1 MLLEHFESQVEAT
14 LKRTIRSQVLIPL
27 TLTFIILTGSFVY
40 SSYWMRMAHYEK
52 GLQQR
57 HTRVQHVV
65 KSLIA
70 DRTRFMT
77 SAIEFIADQKQFQ
90 DAVLTKDREALYKLG
105 SPILKRLFINQQIT
119 HFYFYDKNGAILLR
133 VYNPDDTS
141 TSPIRFTRQQ
151 AISQGKTVSGLEL
164 GRSGTFTLR
173 VVSPWKVNGTL
184 IGYIELGQEF
194 DHILQELKVVTLVD
208 FAVVLEKRYLDSGA
222 WEEGM
227 KMLGRSAD
235 WNLLPDMVLIDQTV
249 TLPPGSVA
257 SILEADAD
265 SIKYGK
271 RITVK
276 DRTYRVGSFPLQD
289 AAQQTVGEFITML
302 DSTANLSE
310 LRSFIIKVVSF
321 SLLVCGC
328 LFLYSYRVLGRVD
341 RQLLEN
347 REQLEREFEKQA
359 ATNKRLEIEVAE
371 RKRAKD
377 SLKTLNEHL
386 EQRVLDR
393 TNELKQLNRQL
404 ESSHGKLEEAYTNLQ
419 AQQTTILQQD
429 RMACIGQ
436 LAASVAHD
444 INNPIGFVAGNIEVL
459 KNYLGKLAAFV
470 AMQDEALNSS
480 ASPELASHV
489 AEQRRALKVDYLLDD
504 FDAVLDESLEGADR
518 VSRIVQNLK
527 GFSRLDEKEARLADI
542 HECLESTLNI
552 VMNELRYKADIKKEF
567 GEIPQLLCYPQQLN
581 QVFMNLLINASQ
593 AIENWGEITIRTW
606 ADSGNVFVAISD
618 TGCGIVAENLH
629 KLFEPFFSTKEAGV
643 GTGLGLSIVMEIV
656 KKHSGEITVESV
668 PGNGTTFTVR
678 LPLNATPQ
686 GVDHA

>member
-1 MLLEHFESQVEAT
+1 M
-14 LKRTIRSQVLIPL
+14 KRTIRSQVLIPL

-40 SSYWMRMAHYEK
+40 SSYWMRMAHYER

-90 DAVLTKDREALYKLG
+90 DAVLAKDREALYKLG

-141 TSPIRFTRQQ
+141 ASPLRFTRQQ
-151 AISQGKTVSGLEL
+151 AISRGETVSGLEL

-184 IGYIELGQEF
+184 IGYIELGQEY
-194 DHILQELKVVTLVD
+194 DHILQELKIVTLVD
-208 FAVVLEKRYLDSGA
+208 FAVFLEKRYLDRPA

-227 KMLGRSAD
+227 KILGRSAD
-235 WNLLPDMVLIDQTV
+235 WNLLPDRVLIDQTV
-249 TLPPGSVA
+249 ALPPGSVA
-257 SILEADAD
+257 SLLEADDD

-321 SLLVCGC
+321 SLMVCGC

-347 REQLEREFEKQA
+347 REQLEQEFEKQA

-404 ESSHGKLEEAYTNLQ
+404 ESSHAKLEEAYINLQ

-459 KNYLGKLAAFV
+459 KNYWGKLAAFV
-470 AMQDEALNSS
+470 AMQDEALNSG
-480 ASPELASHV
+480 ASPELTSRV
-489 AEQRRALKVDYLLDD
+489 AEQRRALKVDDLLDD
-504 FDAVLDESLEGADR
+504 FCAVLDESLEGTER

-567 GEIPQLLCYPQQLN
+567 GNIPQLLCYPQQLN

-606 ADSGNVFVAISD
+606 ADSRNVFVAISD
-618 TGCGIVAENLH
+618 TGCGIAPENLH

-643 GTGLGLSIVMEIV
+643 GTGLGLSIAMDIV
-656 KKHSGEITVESV
+656 KKHRGEITVESL

-678 LPLNATPQ
+678 FPLNATPQ
-686 GVDHA
+686 DVQHA